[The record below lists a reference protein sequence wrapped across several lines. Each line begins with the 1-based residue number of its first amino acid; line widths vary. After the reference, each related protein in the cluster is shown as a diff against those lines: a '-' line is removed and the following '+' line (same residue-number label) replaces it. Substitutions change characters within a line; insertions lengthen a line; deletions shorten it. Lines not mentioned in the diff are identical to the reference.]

1 MRSALHLGRIYNKI
15 VTLYSMY
22 HMYAHAIL
30 RGIELKNLVI
40 IWCTLNDNY
49 KKKFFCGFGKD
60 KCLVILKYD

>member
-1 MRSALHLGRIYNKI
+1 
-15 VTLYSMY
+15 MY